1 MSKYK
6 FNIAFFAAALLV
18 LFSCNSPKTEEES
31 EEEHLGEN
39 IVELRDDQI
48 KMAGIETGSVQL
60 QSLSGLLKV
69 NGNVTVAPQ
78 NIATVCIPLGG
89 FVKNTSCMPGN
100 SVTKGQTLAVIENQ
114 EFIDLQQNYLETKN
128 KLAYAEA
135 EYKRH
140 SELYKDDVYSQKN
153 LQQVSTEYNN
163 LRAQMKGYEQKLEM
177 VGIHPANL
185 KVDNISRSVSLVSP
199 ISGVVKSVNVSIGK
213 YVSTTD
219 VLFEIINTDHLL
231 LELTLFE
238 KDADKVQKGQKIHF
252 MINNESEQ
260 HEAVVYQ
267 AAKSISEDNTYKVY
281 ATVSSLCKNIM
292 PGMYV
297 KADIET
303 STNELTALPDEA
315 IVNFDDKD
323 YIFVVERNKIENGKP
338 FTEYKMVEIVKGVSN
353 NKMTEVKLPLNFDI
367 NSTKVVLKGAYN
379 LLSAMKNAGE
389 MSC

>member
-1 MSKYK
+1 MAKYK
-6 FNIAFFAAALLV
+6 FNITFFAALFLV
-18 LFSCNSPKTEEES
+18 LFSCNSPKNEET

-48 KMAGIETGSVQL
+48 KMAGIETGSVQM
-60 QSLSGLLKV
+60 QSMSGLLKV

-100 SVTKGQTLAVIENQ
+100 SVAKGQILAVIENQ

-140 SELYKDDVYSQKN
+140 NELYKDDVYSQKN
-153 LQQVSTEYNN
+153 LQQVATEYNN
-163 LRAQMKGYEQKLEM
+163 LRAQMKAYEQKLEM
-177 VGIHPANL
+177 VGIRPANL

-199 ISGVVKSVNVSIGK
+199 ISGVIKSVNVSIGK

-281 ATVSSLCKNIM
+281 ATVSSQCNNIM

-315 IVNFDDKD
+315 IVSFDDKD
-323 YIFVVERNKIENGKP
+323 YIFVVERNKTEDGKP
-338 FTEYKMVEIVKGVSN
+338 FTEYKMVEIEKGVSN

-367 NSTKVVLKGAYN
+367 NSAKVVLKGAYN